1 MRPTRRRLP
10 ARPLSGGRLLS
21 VAGAEDREEEERPVV
36 RSRGGAGLNSG
47 MFKGLCRL
55 NSLSDQCSLGPHSS
69 LLLGRRLL
77 SPPAMADHDSRHAA
91 VERWA
96 SLERYRLF
104 PRREERR
111 RAKEKDARPARVCF
125 PSRGARCDSPGR
137 VTGARFLTG
146 VPSERRAF
154 QRSDGGGRRL
164 HLRPVRHRGY
174 VNSIAVNSI
183 AVNRLHLRPRRYRGV
198 ARQARARLADDRR
211 AGGGPRPQQRVSLSE
226 RIRTAHPQARRW
238 RAPPSSRTAS
248 SALSGAAQLRKT
260 PVREPHARAKWD
272 RCPHQPARGAHPE
285 ESDQAHALA
294 GDRPLAEPPLSR
306 ESKWL
311 TGRAVGAV

>member
-1 MRPTRRRLP
+1 M
-10 ARPLSGGRLLS
+10 
-21 VAGAEDREEEERPVV
+21 V

-55 NSLSDQCSLGPHSS
+55 NALSDHCSLGPHSS
-69 LLLGRRLL
+69 LLFGRRLL

-125 PSRGARCDSPGR
+125 PSRGAWCDSPGR

-211 AGGGPRPQQRVSLSE
+211 PGGGPRPQQRVSLSE

-272 RCPHQPARGAHPE
+272 RCPHQPARGAHPK

-311 TGRAVGAV
+311 TCRAVGAV

>member
-1 MRPTRRRLP
+1 MR
-10 ARPLSGGRLLS
+10 
-21 VAGAEDREEEERPVV
+21 GAEDREEEERPVV

-55 NSLSDQCSLGPHSS
+55 NALSDHCSLGPHSS
-69 LLLGRRLL
+69 LLFGR
-77 SPPAMADHDSRHAA
+77 
-91 VERWA
+91 
-96 SLERYRLF
+96 RLF

-125 PSRGARCDSPGR
+125 PSRGAWCDSPGR

-164 HLRPVRHRGY
+164 HLRP
-174 VNSIAVNSI
+174 
-183 AVNRLHLRPRRYRGV
+183 RRYRGV

-211 AGGGPRPQQRVSLSE
+211 GDGELRPHPEPRR
-226 RIRTAHPQARRW
+226 
-238 RAPPSSRTAS
+238 
-248 SALSGAAQLRKT
+248 
-260 PVREPHARAKWD
+260 
-272 RCPHQPARGAHPE
+272 RCPHQPARGAHPK

-294 GDRPLAEPPLSR
+294 GVLGQLALFPGGAGGARSGRRAHR
-306 ESKWL
+306 EDHA
-311 TGRAVGAV
+311 RRGALCKQFVA